1 MPRVG
6 GWNLGDTGL
15 VDEPEEAIQAF
26 SSPFCQR
33 FNILSSGD
41 KDGCI
46 CFGIFWEYFQLEDSK

>member
-46 CFGIFWEYFQLEDSK
+46 CFSIFLGIFSIGR